1 MRKLFCFITLLLL
14 VYTSTKAQSI
24 LDKIN
29 KYEKAV
35 FSISSYTKDG
45 SLNYTTSGFFI
56 SPDGI
61 AIVPSKV
68 FLKADSLTL
77 TLKNGR
83 VYGVDRIL
91 STHKMAN
98 LALIKARDHRGKGFE
113 YIIPSQKTERNQ
125 NEVLILSHPNET
137 EEGVSLGNILKVFQA
152 PYLDRVVVVNSN
164 FDRMSIGAPVIN
176 NQGELVGIAGYLRE
190 SGTRY
195 YMSTHILNDSLW
207 VNHPYNNWKKS
218 VYHNHFSA
226 LHPHMHEGIIRF
238 LNEQWI
244 DAAKSF
250 SFEIRNCPEN
260 IIAYIFRGEA
270 RRRYENYVGMRADI
284 QNARQLNPNHFLIDY
299 FEAEYLLREKR
310 KDEAFVK
317 FISSI
322 EQYDSFSPSLVDFG
336 LLAVELHRDID
347 TALKCYNK
355 AIQCT
360 PLYANGYY
368 ERSRLLQQYLNNDTL
383 ALEDI
388 NRAISLNKMLPGA
401 YSIRGTLKIQTE
413 NYLEAIADFDRA
425 LNIDSNDTHALFNR
439 GVAYF
444 NLGMKEKSC
453 RDWDKAGQL
462 GHFKSVKYMSRYCN
476 KVTSKG
482 SRR

>member
-1 MRKLFCFITLLLL
+1 MRKLYCLTLVLLLL
-14 VYTSTKAQSI
+14 TSLSNAQNV

-35 FSISSYTKDG
+35 FSISSYTQDG

-61 AIVPSKV
+61 AIVPSKI
-68 FLKADSLTL
+68 FLKADSVII

-83 VYGVDRIL
+83 NYSIDRIL
-91 STHKMAN
+91 STHKMGN
-98 LALIKARDHRGKGFE
+98 LALIKAKDHRGKGFE

-137 EEGVSLGNILKVFQA
+137 EEGVSLGNISKVFQA
-152 PYLDRVVVVNSN
+152 PYLDRVIFIDSN
-164 FDRMSIGAPVIN
+164 FDRMSIGSPVIN
-176 NQGELVGIAGYLRE
+176 NQGDLVGIAGYLRE

-207 VNHPYNNWKKS
+207 TNHSYNNWRKS
-218 VYHNHFSA
+218 VYQDHFSD
-226 LHPHMHEGIIRF
+226 LHPYMHEGIIRF

-250 SFEIRNCPEN
+250 SLEIRGSSDN
-260 IIAYIFRGEA
+260 IIPYILRGEA
-270 RRRYENYVGMRADI
+270 RRRYENFVGMRADF
-284 QNARQLNPNHFLIDY
+284 QKAKYLNPNYFLVDY
-299 FEAEYLLREKR
+299 FEAENLLKEK
-310 KDEAFVK
+310 KKNEAFVK
-317 FISSI
+317 FISCI
-322 EQYDSFSPSLVDFG
+322 EKYDSYSPALVDFG
-336 LLAVELHRDID
+336 LLAVELRKDID
-347 TALKCYNK
+347 TALKCFNK
-355 AIQCT
+355 SIQCN

-368 ERSRLLQQYLNNDTL
+368 ERSRLLQQFLNNDTL

-388 NRAISLNKMLPGA
+388 NIAISLNQKLPGA
-401 YSIRGTLKIQTE
+401 YSIRGTLKIQLE
-413 NYLEAIADFDRA
+413 DYLEAISDFDKA
-425 LNIDSNDTHALFNR
+425 LIINPNDTHALFNR
-439 GVAYF
+439 GLAYF
-444 NLGMKEKSC
+444 NLGMKVKSC
-453 RDWDKAGQL
+453 NDWDKASQL

-482 SRR
+482 SRH

>member
-1 MRKLFCFITLLLL
+1 MRKLYCLIFVLLLICPIIE
-14 VYTSTKAQSI
+14 AQSV

-35 FSISSYTKDG
+35 FSITSYTKDG

-61 AIVPSKV
+61 AVVPSKV
-68 FLKADSLTL
+68 FFKADSVII

-83 VYGVDRIL
+83 DYRIDRIL

-98 LALIKARDHRGKGFE
+98 LALIKTKDPKGKGFE

-125 NEVLILSHPNET
+125 DEVLILSHPKET
-137 EEGVSLGNILKVFQA
+137 EKGVSLAHILKVFQA
-152 PYLDRVVVVNSN
+152 PYLDRVIFVNSN
-164 FDRMSIGAPVIN
+164 FDRMSAGSPVIN
-176 NQGELVGIAGYLRE
+176 NQGELVGIAGYMRQ

-207 VNHPYNNWKKS
+207 TNHPYNNWGKS
-218 VYHNHFSA
+218 VFQDHVSDLY
-226 LHPHMHEGIIRF
+226 PYMHEGIIQF
-238 LNEQWI
+238 LNENWI
-244 DAAKSF
+244 ESAKSL
-250 SFEIRNCPEN
+250 SLEIRNTPEN
-260 IIAYIFRGEA
+260 SIAYIFRAEA

-284 QNARQLNPNHFLIDY
+284 QKVTSIDPNYFLIDY
-299 FEAEYLLREKR
+299 FEAESLLRDNK
-310 KDEAFVK
+310 KDEAFLK

-322 EQYDSFSPSLVDFG
+322 KKYDSYSPALVDFG
-336 LLAVELHRDID
+336 LLSVELRRDVD

-355 AIQCT
+355 SIQCC

-368 ERSRLLQQYLNNDTL
+368 ERSRLLQQFLNNDTL

-388 NRAISLNKMLPGA
+388 NQAISLNQRLPGA
-401 YSIRGTLKIQTE
+401 YSIRGTLKIQLE
-413 NYLEAIADFDRA
+413 DYLEAISDFDKA
-425 LNIDSNDTHALFNR
+425 LTIDPRDTHALFNR
-439 GVAYF
+439 GLAYF

-453 RDWDKAGQL
+453 HDWDLASQL

-476 KVTSKG
+476 KITSKG
-482 SRR
+482 PRR